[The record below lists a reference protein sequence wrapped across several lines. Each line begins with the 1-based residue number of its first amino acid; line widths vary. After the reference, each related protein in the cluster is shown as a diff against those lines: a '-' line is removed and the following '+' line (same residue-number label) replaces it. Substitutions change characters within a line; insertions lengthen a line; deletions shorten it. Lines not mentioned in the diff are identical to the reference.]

1 MDAETMDNR
10 IKSIIE
16 EANADIAGLAK
27 ASQKHY
33 LAGLQPGEIVPEFE
47 EFDVVGEEAGK
58 AKHDIVSGMKM
69 RIYDVLDEAR
79 AQHLASMTAS
89 ASADDVATVQ
99 LALSRDNIDAEELQ
113 LLYDKF
119 GSNYQLGQAIRER
132 ADRDGCHLHG
142 LAPVADAEGARI
154 MVDQFASKYR
164 RGLPGQ
170 ADVNFSAMLIM
181 HAYEEGAEPMVKGP
195 RPI

>member
-33 LAGLQPGEIVPEFE
+33 LAGLQPGATVPEFE

-99 LALSRDNIDAEELQ
+99 LALSRDNIGAEELQ

-132 ADRDGCHLHG
+132 ADRDGCQLHG

-154 MVDQFASKYR
+154 MVDQFASNYR

-170 ADVNFSAMLIM
+170 ADVNFSVMLIM
-181 HAYEEGAEPMVKGP
+181 HAYEEGVEPMVKGP